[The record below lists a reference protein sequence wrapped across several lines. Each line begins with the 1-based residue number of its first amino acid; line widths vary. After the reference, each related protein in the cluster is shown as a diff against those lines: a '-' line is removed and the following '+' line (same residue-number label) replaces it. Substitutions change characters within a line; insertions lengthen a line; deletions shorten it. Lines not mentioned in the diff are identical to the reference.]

1 MNATNLLKRIVLPV
15 LLLISA
21 TVWSQQSTKVTGR
34 VTDAKDGSGVAGASV
49 IVKGTNT
56 GVSTDANGNFSIPAP
71 LNATLVISSVG
82 FGTKE
87 VVVTGAEVS
96 ASISATASSQL
107 NEVVVVG
114 YGTMKKKDL
123 TGAVALV
130 TSKDFVKGPI
140 TTPDQLIAGKVAG
153 VQITPNGGNP
163 GAGSRI
169 RIRGGTSLNAS
180 NDPLIVIDGVPLD
193 NNSISGSPNPLSLI
207 NPNDIESFN
216 ILKDA
221 SAAAIYGSRA
231 ANGVILIT
239 TKRGRKGDKLR
250 VNVSTLNS
258 VSVKRGKVDVL
269 TADEFRQFI
278 QEHGK
283 PSDIAL
289 LGGEFRGQN
298 VDWQEIIYQPAFATD
313 NNIAFTGGLIK
324 SLPYRLSVGYLNQDG
339 ILRTDNLQR
348 TNVSL
353 NLSPKF
359 LNDHLSVII
368 NTKYSNSRSRF
379 ADGGAIGS
387 AVGFDPT
394 QNIFANDV
402 FGFFQWQKTP
412 GELNTNAA
420 KNPLGLLQQQRNK
433 SNVDR
438 FIGNLQLDYKFH
450 FLPDLKANLNLGYD
464 YSKGRGT
471 IYIPANAATNFTRVP
486 LDGSAKGGVNNK
498 YEQEKKNKLL
508 EFYLNYTKDIKS
520 IKSRVDLTAGY
531 SWQDWMTTSPAFDDR
546 VASGAVFKKAGT
558 PFQTQ
563 NTLVSFFGRLNYALM
578 DRYMVTATMRRDG
591 SSRFGPDYR
600 WGDFPS
606 AAFAWKIIDEP
617 FMKGSKI
624 FSDLKIRIGWGIT
637 GQQDINKDYGY
648 QPTINFGDS
657 SARYQFGNQFYTIAR
672 PEGFVASLKWEET
685 ESKNIGL
692 DFGFIDNRFTLSADY
707 YQKETK
713 DLLAEVPTAAGTN
726 FTNQVLTNIGTISNK
741 GVEITL
747 GLNPVRTRDFSLDLG
762 FNYTQIIENDITKLQ
777 LVNDPKYLGAA
788 TGAAGGFNFVQINSV
803 GYRPRTFFLYKQ
815 IYDKNGSPIE
825 GLYEDKNRDGII
837 NDLDKY
843 WTKNGEAKAYMGFTA
858 SATYKKLTGGFVL
871 RSSIGN
877 YMYNDVKAGRG
888 TINSSITNLGF
899 LNNPNREVLKSGFV
913 KQQTWSDYYL
923 ENASFVRMDNAY
935 LTYSVGKVFNNKAN
949 LRLNASCQNVFVI
962 TKYEGLDPEIAG
974 GIDNTIYPR
983 PRMYAL
989 GVNLDF

>member
-1 MNATNLLKRIVLPV
+1 MISTNLLKRIVLPV

-21 TVWSQQSTKVTGR
+21 TVFGQQNIKVTGR
-34 VTDAKDGSGVAGASV
+34 VTDSKDGSGLAGVSV
-49 IVKGTNT
+49 LVKGTNNGT
-56 GVSTDANGNFSIPAP
+56 STDADGNYTISAP
-71 LNATLVISSVG
+71 LNSTLVLSSIG
-82 FGTKE
+82 FGLKE
-87 VVVTGAEVS
+87 VKVTGGEIN

-114 YGTMKKKDL
+114 YGTAKKKDL
-123 TGAVALV
+123 TGSVALV

-180 NDPLIVIDGVPLD
+180 NDPLIVIDGVPVD
-193 NNSISGSPNPLSLI
+193 NNGISGSPNPLSLI

-231 ANGVILIT
+231 ANGVIIIT

-250 VNVSTLNS
+250 VNFTTLNS
-258 VSVKRGKVDVL
+258 VSAKRGESDVL
-269 TADEFRQFI
+269 SASEFSDFVRAN
-278 QEHGK
+278 GK
-283 PSDIAL
+283 AADIAL
-289 LGGEFRGQN
+289 LGDQST
-298 VDWQEIIYQPAFATD
+298 DWQDIIYRPAFASD
-313 NNIAFTGGLIK
+313 NNISFSGGLK
-324 SLPYRLSVGYLNQDG
+324 SIPYRLSFGYLNQDG

-359 LNDHLSVII
+359 LNDHLTVNI
-368 NTKYSNSRSRF
+368 NTKYSNSQSHF

-394 QNIFANDV
+394 QKIFSNDV
-402 FGFFQWQKTP
+402 FRFFQWQSAP
-412 GELNTNAA
+412 GQLNTNAA
-420 KNPLGLLQQQRNK
+420 KNPLGLIQQQDNN
-433 SNVDR
+433 SNVNR
-438 FIGNLQLDYKFH
+438 FIGNVQLDYKLP

-471 IYIPANAATNFTRVP
+471 IFIPAYAATGFTRVA
-486 LDGSAKGGVNNK
+486 LDPNDKSKGGTNNE

-508 EFYLNYTKDIKS
+508 EVYLNYTKDVKAIR
-520 IKSRVDLTAGY
+520 SRVDLTAGY
-531 SWQDWMTTSPAFDDR
+531 SWQDWLTMSPSFADR
-546 VASGAVFKKAGT
+546 LANGAIANKAGQ

-563 NTLVSFFGRLNYALM
+563 NTLVSFFGRVNYALM
-578 DRYMVTATMRRDG
+578 DRYLITATMRRDG

-600 WGDFPS
+600 WGNFPS
-606 AAFAWKIIDEP
+606 AAVAWKIIDEP
-617 FMKGSKI
+617 FMKTSKV
-624 FSDLKIRIGWGIT
+624 FSDLKLRLGWGIT
-637 GQQDINKDYGY
+637 GQQDGIGDYAY
-648 QPTINFGDS
+648 QPNFNYGDS
-657 SARYQFGNQFYTIAR
+657 AARYQFGNQFYTIAR
-672 PEGFVASLKWEET
+672 PDGYVASLKWEET
-685 ESKNIGL
+685 ESRNIGL
-692 DFGFIDNRFTLSADY
+692 DFGFYDNRITFSTDY
-707 YQKETK
+707 YEKETS
-713 DLLAEVPTAAGTN
+713 DLLAVVPTAAGTN
-726 FTNQVLTNIGTISNK
+726 FTNEVLTNIGSISNK
-741 GVEITL
+741 GLEFTL
-747 GLNPVRTRDFSLDLG
+747 GLNPIRTKDFSLDLG
-762 FNYTQIIENDITKLQ
+762 FNYTHIIENDITKLQ

-788 TGAAGGFNFVQINSV
+788 TGGAGGFNTVQINSV

-815 IYDKNGSPIE
+815 IYDKTGKPIE

-843 WTKNGEAKAYMGFTA
+843 WTKNAEATAFMGFTA

-888 TINSSITNLGF
+888 TVNSALTNLGY

-913 KQQTWSDYYL
+913 QQQTWSDYYL

-935 LTYSVGKVFNNKAN
+935 LTYSVGKVFHDKAN

-989 GVNLDF
+989 GINLDF